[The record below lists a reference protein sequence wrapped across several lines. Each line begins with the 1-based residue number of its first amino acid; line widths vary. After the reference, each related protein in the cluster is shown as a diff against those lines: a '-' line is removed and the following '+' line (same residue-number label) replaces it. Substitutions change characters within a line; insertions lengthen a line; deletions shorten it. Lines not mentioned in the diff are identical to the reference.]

1 MFVLYLF
8 DILNLME
15 LTNCTE
21 MGKVAMRM
29 MTATTTIADSY
40 TGFTVCGVLLLVNY
54 TLQFIS
60 SSRLLYKVGLLVLL
74 HFTMQRG

>member
-1 MFVLYLF
+1 
-8 DILNLME
+8 ME

-21 MGKVAMRM
+21 MGKVAMKM

-54 TLQFIS
+54 TL
-60 SSRLLYKVGLLVLL
+60 
-74 HFTMQRG
+74 